1 MGGFWRRSTARLT
14 AGPPGGEGRRDRVRL
29 AAARRAGPCHGDS
42 RGSRRRVGT
51 LAGGVAAAVLLVL
64 GVLAGRGLA
73 PIAGIRP
80 VRALAAASAASAGV
94 LHQVPGVL
102 PGLSLAT
109 GEGAAPASRRLRIG
123 VSVQLPDPAG
133 EQRLLAALYDPASP
147 QYHRFLTPAQF
158 DARFGLPAVEVGAI
172 RSWLT
177 GGGLHV
183 DTVSGS
189 GGYLTATG
197 TVGALDRLFRV
208 TVGRYRFG
216 GRQFLAND
224 VAPSVPADLPVAA
237 IVGLNTL
244 ARFSPAP
251 LTAPPGPGA
260 SQPAG
265 TGSAGTGPAN
275 LTSSATAGLGG
286 ATRTG
291 SALEAAGG
299 GVQGVLT
306 PQDLWGVYDDP
317 GAHDAALTAQ
327 SGPSAGVSDAAA
339 LERTRIDFGQGQ
351 TIGIFGEGETSS
363 VVAQLRLFEHAM
375 GLPKVPVRVVHT
387 EGGPRSAYGDN
398 SGSIEWYLDSQ
409 ASTGMAP
416 DVSQLDLYFA
426 KSLADA
432 DVFASFAAWAGDP
445 HGPSQMNASFGEC
458 EANPTNP
465 VTGPL
470 AQQPYGTELGDE
482 LEAVGDPILEQATL
496 EGRTLFAAAGDTGS
510 GCPEVVAP
518 VVGAGNGV
526 AVQPVPLVNYPCAS
540 PYAVCVGGTVVSVDG
555 ASYPAASERAAET
568 SWTFGG
574 GGASHFIPAPA
585 YQRQV
590 ANIDQPCLSTPQGDL
605 YPPTDAPTCRGVPD
619 VADMSGNVTGDGYFI
634 YVDGT
639 PSSEGGTSLSSP
651 LMVGQWARVQAGAP
665 AAVRDA
671 GGLGFADPTI
681 YAQAAGADACSASDT
696 GPCTST
702 PYTSEFFDVT
712 QSEYGVGNGAYRPGP
727 GWDYTS
733 GWGVMNV
740 TPFMQT
746 VDGTLT
752 PTNNVLPPTP
762 SGGSG
767 PQLAC
772 GDLWQNPTHTATGGP
787 QSNPEPQLTLD
798 AGTMGLNQ
806 AGSAPVLEVT
816 LQVQNLSTHVPTGA
830 TGEDWYATWTYGNKE
845 YFAYAHLSVT
855 PTSTPTYGDGTATKT
870 GTTTNYAP
878 VNTDTGSF
886 NQGPNG
892 TIVIDVPLTNVG
904 SPPLGA
910 VLLHPAAVTF
920 TEEGTPSTSQG
931 GSGVASLQQVDTGG
945 PDLNYTVGGVIPCS
959 GASPGGTVPESPW
972 APLLPILGLAILLGS
987 GVGVRRLRR
996 LQLPK

>member
-733 GWGVMNV
+733 GWGALNV
-740 TPFMQT
+740 SHFIDA
-746 VDGTLT
+746 VDHQPAAGTRPLAGAAYRAAT
-752 PTNNVLPPTP
+752 AAPAGCAAGAVSAPAPPAAVVDQATMTSP
-762 SGGSG
+762 SGNATDPVTGLGNDPS
-767 PQLAC
+767 L
-772 GDLWQNPTHTATGGP
+772 DL
-787 QSNPEPQLTLD
+787 
-798 AGTMGLNQ
+798 
-806 AGSAPVLEVT
+806 
-816 LQVQNLSTHVPTGA
+816 TGA
-830 TGEDWYATWTYGNKE
+830 TLRASTSTVVATVHGPALGALPPPDATDGLSFFVAWRWHGTVYYARADESPTGTWSFTSGNTGTYGQP
-845 YFAYAHLSVT
+845 A
-855 PTSTPTYGDGTATKT
+855 TYGYDNTPNSAATGSVDPQT
-870 GTTTNYAP
+870 GTVT
-878 VNTDTGSF
+878 
-886 NQGPNG
+886 
-892 TIVIDVPLTNVG
+892 IDVPSSEVG
-904 SPPLGA
+904 SPAAGDLLRAPQAFDQLQAGTPVVSLALTADSADRLPAPAGSCGA
-910 VLLHPAAVTF
+910 V
-920 TEEGTPSTSQG
+920 ESR
-931 GSGVASLQQVDTGG
+931 GVAVQVG
-945 PDLNYTVGGVIPCS
+945 
-959 GASPGGTVPESPW
+959 
-972 APLLPILGLAILLGS
+972 
-987 GVGVRRLRR
+987 
-996 LQLPK
+996 